1 MTVLTEPEIQRRLA
15 ETTGWQ
21 LQDGNLVRELRFA
34 NFVEAFG
41 FMTSVA
47 LVAERM
53 NHHPD
58 WSNVY
63 NTVRIRLTTHDA
75 GGITDK
81 DFALASAISDI
92 YRPSKPTAP
101 S

>member
-1 MTVLTEPEIQRRLA
+1 MLHMTVISEPEIQRRLA
-15 ETTGWQ
+15 EIPGWQ

-34 NFVEAFG
+34 TFVDAFA
-41 FMTSVA
+41 FMTAVA

-63 NTVRIRLTTHDA
+63 NTVRIRLSTHDA

-81 DFALASAISDI
+81 DFALASAISDL
-92 YRPSKPTAP
+92 YRT
-101 S
+101 